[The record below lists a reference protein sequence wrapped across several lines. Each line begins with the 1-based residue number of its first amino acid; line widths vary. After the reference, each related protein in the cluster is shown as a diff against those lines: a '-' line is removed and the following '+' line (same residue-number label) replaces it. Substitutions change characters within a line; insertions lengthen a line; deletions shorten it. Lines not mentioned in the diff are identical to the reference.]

1 MHTMMKYIILML
13 LSSSIRGFAPPT
25 QLSFTLPA
33 RTMTRTRTQTQTQ
46 PITQTSSLFLTRST
60 QPHPPSQSLNPLVF
74 TASQKIKRY
83 SYISWWSQLIL
94 STISSTTIIF
104 ANSVTKASSSF
115 SNPLTSPVTNGIFLA
130 STGITIGFL
139 SLIWTWG
146 LTRLGRRL
154 SRKVSERA
162 SEPCDKKEESEATS
176 ERASQQHHALVVTS
190 SLLTSLAA
198 HFARCSLARAKLLN
212 MATSTTEIT
221 HSNCFCSF
229 AVRCLLLHLIK
240 NAPAQLTTP
249 STASSMLRRSLKIN
263 IYLNCLGMLVT
274 VLGAE
279 QIVGVLV
286 AKILSTQGLSP
297 FAVQGAAAGSFGA
310 TQTVQALDIFVVQAN
325 TNTLLS
331 HLLSLCSC
339 LWLWRWV
346 GKLKDESNNF
356 V

>member
-1 MHTMMKYIILML
+1 
-13 LSSSIRGFAPPT
+13 
-25 QLSFTLPA
+25 
-33 RTMTRTRTQTQTQ
+33 
-46 PITQTSSLFLTRST
+46 
-60 QPHPPSQSLNPLVF
+60 
-74 TASQKIKRY
+74 
-83 SYISWWSQLIL
+83 
-94 STISSTTIIF
+94 
-104 ANSVTKASSSF
+104 
-115 SNPLTSPVTNGIFLA
+115 
-130 STGITIGFL
+130 
-139 SLIWTWG
+139 
-146 LTRLGRRL
+146 
-154 SRKVSERA
+154 
-162 SEPCDKKEESEATS
+162 
-176 ERASQQHHALVVTS
+176 
-190 SLLTSLAA
+190 
-198 HFARCSLARAKLLN
+198 
-212 MATSTTEIT
+212 
-221 HSNCFCSF
+221 
-229 AVRCLLLHLIK
+229 LLHLIK